1 MGEDELVHEERLSPN
16 YDERTLPISMVVLH
30 YTEMKPVGTAIERL
44 TDPAAKVS
52 AHYLITEEGGVIRL
66 VPEDRRAWHAG
77 LHVVEVPIGFVERE
91 AGASKMSMMFRSKA
105 DDDCSSS
112 TAKLAAESLREG
124 IDEGEG
130 GVGRGGVLKEAG
142 RRCERAERS
151 G

>member
-1 MGEDELVHEERLSPN
+1 MLS
-16 YDERTLPISMVVLH
+16 
-30 YTEMKPVGTAIERL
+30 G
-44 TDPAAKVS
+44 
-52 AHYLITEEGGVIRL
+52 
-66 VPEDRRAWHAG
+66 RAWRLDDAAA
-77 LHVVEVPIGFVERE
+77 LRASSRLDSPRR

-124 IDEGEG
+124 IGEDEG
-130 GVGRGGVLKEAG
+130 GVGRGGALREAG